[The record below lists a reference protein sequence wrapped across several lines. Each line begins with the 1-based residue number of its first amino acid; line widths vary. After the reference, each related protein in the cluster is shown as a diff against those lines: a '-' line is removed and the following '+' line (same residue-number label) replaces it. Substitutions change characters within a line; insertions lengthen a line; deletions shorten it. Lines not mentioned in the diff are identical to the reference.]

1 MAQSMSL
8 DPVRRRVVTTTTF
21 GGTFAVALL
30 SALAASRKITWPAP
44 QFQRDPVRFFRQI
57 LGIDPWDKQIEIIEA
72 VRDHDRVAVSGG
84 RKVSKTCN
92 IGGLAFWW
100 YACFD
105 AAQVILTSAGARQI
119 NRIIWREIRMMFAR
133 SGRCLECVLAAEADP
148 KRRIPRP
155 CPHSQVLDGDM
166 HLQAQGGLHSPDFR
180 EITGFTA
187 NDAEQAQGVSG
198 RNLLYL
204 TDESTGIDDV
214 IFHAIIGNMAGGG
227 KIAMFA
233 NPTRTEGF
241 FFDAFNNDSN
251 GWHKITV
258 ASTDSP
264 NVRAGKTI
272 IRGLA
277 TREYIENAKRDWGE
291 DSPLYLV
298 HVLGKF
304 ATKED
309 GKILSLHSI
318 SESQKSWDDV
328 ATDPEYRD
336 EGRLFIGVDP
346 AGDTGLGDESAFA
359 VRRGKRV
366 ISIEAERGLTDE
378 AHLVKTLSLI
388 SIHRRP
394 REEKPV
400 VVLDREGKI
409 GWDVYCAFLR
419 WIEKNPDAI
428 VLIPFR
434 GSDAPRQQ
442 DIYGLQ
448 RDEAWAD
455 FATWI
460 RDGGMIPPDAK
471 LAKDLHAPSW
481 YFGNKGKQ
489 RVTPKEDLRK
499 ILGRSPDRG
508 DAVVLS
514 CWEATPYA
522 LGIVEEPT
530 PQQGPSTEDIQAQ
543 DPYAW
548 ERLMDPYGGLRAFE
562 R

>member
-1 MAQSMSL
+1 MASKTSSTI
-8 DPVRRRVVTTTTF
+8 VTTT
-21 GGTFAVALL
+21 FAGAYAAAILAIL
-30 SALAASRKITWPAP
+30 STIHRVTWPATKY
-44 QFQRDPVRFFRQI
+44 RDDPVGFFRDI
-57 LGIDPWDKQIEIIEA
+57 LGIDPWDRQLEVLEA
-72 VRDHDRVAVSGG
+72 VRDHDRVAISGG
-84 RKVSKTCN
+84 RKVSKSCN
-92 IGGLAFWW
+92 IAGLALWW
-100 YACFD
+100 YCTRD
-105 AAQVILTSAGARQI
+105 DAQVVLTSAGARQI
-119 NRIIWREIRMMFAR
+119 NKIIWRELRMMFAR
-133 SGRCLECVLAAEADP
+133 SGHCVACRLENERRAE
-148 KRRIPRP
+148 KRDKPQITRP
-155 CPHSQVLDGDM
+155 CPHSQVIDGNLHELAQSGLKSGFREVSGFSASDPVA
-166 HLQAQGGLHSPDFR
+166 AQG
-180 EITGFTA
+180 I
-187 NDAEQAQGVSG
+187 SG
-198 RNLLYL
+198 KNLLYL
-204 TDESTGIDDV
+204 TDESTGISDL
-214 IFHAIIGNMAGGG
+214 IFDAIVGNMAGGG
-227 KIAMFA
+227 KLAMWS
-233 NPTRTEGF
+233 NPTTNDGF
-241 FFDAFNNDSN
+241 FFAAFNKDSSF
-251 GWHKITV
+251 KTITI
-258 ASTDSP
+258 SSRESP
-264 NVRAGKTI
+264 NVKAGKTI

-277 TREYIENAKRDWGE
+277 TAEYIANAERDYGK
-291 DSPLYLV
+291 DSPFV
-298 HVLGKF
+298 TIHIDGKF
-304 ATKED
+304 ATKEE
-309 GKILSLHSI
+309 GKVVNLHLI
-318 SESQKSWDDV
+318 SQSQKAWEEASQDS
-328 ATDPEYRD
+328 EYRD

-346 AGDTGLGDESAFA
+346 AGDSGLGDDSTFA
-359 VRRGKRV
+359 VRRGKRI
-366 ISIEAERGLTDE
+366 ISIDADIGLTAE

-419 WIEKNPDAI
+419 WIEKNPDSI
-428 VLIPFR
+428 ILIPFR

-448 RDEAWAD
+448 RDESWAD